1 VSAGITASVATRT
14 RTAGFLR
21 KMVPLWAH
29 RVCGRV
35 VEVARVARHDDQL
48 AERLRAGDDSAF
60 REFVGRCDP
69 GLRRMARLYV
79 SDALVDDV
87 VQETWLNVIRG
98 IDRFEGRSTLRT
110 WAFGILVN
118 VARRRAERE
127 GRTIPFAS
135 AGSGVD
141 PWDGVV
147 DPGRLEHPELGG
159 GYWPSAPTWARDPAE
174 AAVASEVRGVVLR
187 AIREISDAQRE
198 VITLRD
204 LEGWSGPEVCEVLG
218 ISEVNQRTLLH
229 RGRVAVRRALEEYL
243 DA

>member
-1 VSAGITASVATRT
+1 MTVIVAGRPQMAGCPGSDVAVV
-14 RTAGFLR
+14 G
-21 KMVPLWAH
+21 PWI
-29 RVCGRV
+29 GRV
-35 VEVARVARHDDQL
+35 TGRRVEAASVARHDDQL
-48 AERLRAGDDSAF
+48 AQRLRVGDESAF
-60 REFVGRCDP
+60 RELVGRCDP

-98 IDRFEGRSTLRT
+98 VDRFEGRSTLKT
-110 WAFGILVN
+110 WTFGILVN

-141 PWDGVV
+141 PWNGVV
-147 DPGRLEHPELGG
+147 DPRRLENPELGG
-159 GYWPSAPTWARDPAE
+159 GYWPSAPTWARDPAD
-174 AAVASEVRGVVLR
+174 AAVAGELRAVVLR
-187 AIREISDAQRE
+187 AIAEISDAQRE
-198 VITLRD
+198 VLTLRD
-204 LEGWSGPEVCEVLG
+204 LEGWSRPEVCEVLG

-229 RGRVAVRRALEEYL
+229 RGRVAVRRAIEEYL